1 MKTKIKL
8 FCHYLTELH
17 CKGDCNLKI
26 LKMKRTGLDTKNEA
40 EIAKKA
46 KQRYKYHRKN
56 PSLSSLIGK
65 SRNHSEKALSS
76 SEIRDIY

>member
-1 MKTKIKL
+1 
-8 FCHYLTELH
+8 
-17 CKGDCNLKI
+17 
-26 LKMKRTGLDTKNEA
+26 MKRTGLDTKNEA

-65 SRNHSEKALSS
+65 SQNHSEKALSS

>member
-1 MKTKIKL
+1 
-8 FCHYLTELH
+8 
-17 CKGDCNLKI
+17 
-26 LKMKRTGLDTKNEA
+26 MKRTGLDTKNEA